1 MEQTQTIQHTG
12 ETKINIT
19 GKKDVSFDDISLNHI
34 SYNESFRVCLGSAG
48 QIVKAIG
55 CINEQLVGSE
65 HEQKKLS
72 ENKYQETLYPE
83 LTKLT
88 KEIVDKYNEVFMSD
102 INDPIKRQVFGANLN
117 GGKNIGVLS
126 RNVLV
131 RGVKFGLKYKFS
143 QFGQLLN
150 TLIQRFEYIHTRD
163 PMAVE
168 RYKNS
173 EVERNNFKLLQD
185 KSDYFIKFI
194 TNDVDGIYVKWNAVV
209 AKAREN
215 AGVTKS
221 KRHHESKHNS
231 KHD

>member
-12 ETKINIT
+12 ETKVNIT
-19 GKKDVSFDDISLNHI
+19 GKKEISFDDISLDHI

-48 QIVKAIG
+48 QIVKAIKR
-55 CINEQLVGSE
+55 INEQLVGTE
-65 HEQKKLS
+65 KEQKKLP

-83 LTKLT
+83 LTKLS
-88 KEIVDKYNEVFMSD
+88 KEIVDKYNEIFMSD
-102 INDPIKRQVFGANLN
+102 LNDPIKKQVFGANLN
-117 GGKNIGVLS
+117 GSKNMGVLS

-131 RGVKFGLKYKFS
+131 RGVKFGLKYKFA

-163 PMAVE
+163 PMAVD

-173 EVERNNFKLLQD
+173 EVERNSFKLLQS
-185 KSDYFIKFI
+185 KSDSFIKFI
-194 TNDVDGIYVKWNAVV
+194 TNDTDGIYIKWNAIVT
-209 AKAREN
+209 KAREN

-221 KRHHESKHNS
+221 KKHHEYKHGS